1 MKQYAKFQTLY
12 EFILAVSNGR
22 QKKMPKSYQTMQSQL
37 QGIVFLCNETFVC
50 NIGPITF

>member
-22 QKKMPKSYQTMQSQL
+22 QKEMPKSYQTMQSQL